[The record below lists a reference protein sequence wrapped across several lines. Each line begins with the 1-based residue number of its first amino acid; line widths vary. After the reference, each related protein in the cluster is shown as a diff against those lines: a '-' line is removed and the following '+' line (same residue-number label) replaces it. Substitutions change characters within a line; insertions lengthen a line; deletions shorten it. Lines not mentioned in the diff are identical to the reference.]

1 MKAKQ
6 DAIKKGKD
14 DKTSLSAAITKL
26 SSTRKSIDT
35 KIGVLEKDL
44 ADAQGAM
51 KAATSTSN
59 VAMAEYET
67 NEGDLGGALS
77 ALRGAIKM
85 LKSSK
90 NPSLLQLQGVS
101 KTVRQALLMADALAI
116 DVPGLAML

>member
-90 NPSLLQLQGVS
+90 NRSLLQLQGVTKNPSLLQLQG
-101 KTVRQALLMADALAI
+101 
-116 DVPGLAML
+116 